1 MRLNQA
7 SDFALRILM
16 LLATEKEP
24 VTVDEIA
31 RRLHLV
37 KSHIMKIVAKLARAG
52 ILESHRG
59 RTGGIK
65 LGKPPSEIMVGD
77 VVREI
82 EADLAIVECMLD
94 RECGCVFSPGC
105 KLKGVMVDARSA
117 FLDVL
122 DRRSLQSIII
132 PR

>member
-16 LLATEKEP
+16 LLANEKEP
-24 VTVDEIA
+24 ITVEEIA
-31 RRLHLV
+31 LRLRLV
-37 KSHIMKIVAKLARAG
+37 KSHVMKIVAKLVKAG
-52 ILESHRG
+52 ILVSHRG
-59 RTGGIK
+59 RTGGIS
-65 LGKPPSEIMVGD
+65 LGKQSSQIMVGD

-94 RECGCVFSPGC
+94 KACECVFSPQC
-105 KLKGVMVDARSA
+105 RLKGVMADARYA

-122 DRRSLQSIII
+122 DQRSLQSIVA

>member
-7 SDFALRILM
+7 SDFALRVLM
-16 LLATEKEP
+16 LLANENEP
-24 VTVDEIA
+24 ITVEEIA
-31 RRLHLV
+31 LQLRLV
-37 KSHIMKIVAKLARAG
+37 KSHVMKIVAKLVKAG

-59 RTGGIK
+59 RTGGIS
-65 LGKPPSEIMVGD
+65 LGKQPSQIMVGD

-94 RECGCVFSPGC
+94 KECECVFSPGC
-105 KLKGVMVDARSA
+105 RLKRVMADARSA
-117 FLDVL
+117 FLEVL
-122 DRRSLQSIII
+122 DTRSLQSIVA